1 MFRGLLYA
9 QATGAMMVALLT
21 AVALEPGALTAAL
34 LGGGINLLG
43 YAWGGYQ
50 IWIRPGTGTPE
61 QVLGRTVFAQVG
73 KLAIFLV
80 LFALTFRFEPR
91 MHRPEMLG
99 ALLAGFLGAQLAG
112 WIYLA
117 RSGKGDGT
125 GDDAG
130 NQDR

>member
-1 MFRGLLYA
+1 
-9 QATGAMMVALLT
+9 MVALLT
-21 AVALEPGALTAAL
+21 AVALEPGALTMAL
-34 LGGGINLLG
+34 WGGVITVLG

-61 QVLGRTVFAQVG
+61 QILARTVFAQTG

-91 MHRPEMLG
+91 MHRPEILG

-112 WIYLA
+112 WIVLA